1 MTREEIVAMA
11 REAGLHSAVLLHLY
25 AGKEAALTDS
35 EHDELRRLERF
46 AALIEQRAQA
56 RTLAEPGE
64 LHRIVISWTDA
75 GMTLNG
81 QPVNPGILRLENS
94 GAQYESAVKVDV
106 EQ

>member
-1 MTREEIVAMA
+1 MTRDEIISVML
-11 REAGLHSAVLLHLY
+11 EAGIRQA
-25 AGKEAALTDS
+25 AALRFWGKDGLTDIEQS
-35 EHDELRRLERF
+35 DLEAVIRF

-106 EQ
+106 GQ